1 MKSNVQYN
9 GLKDYYKKDCKV
21 NLKWVNIILIST
33 IIILY
38 IVNIKLKDN
47 SLNTITDLKEINIS
61 KEIKQENIVQ
71 ENIEKESYD
80 SVKVDLEFSNIYL
93 DDNKKEFIL
102 KIFNGA
108 IENYN
113 KYGIVPSITIA
124 QAILESG
131 WGSSELA
138 VNHNNIFGI
147 KADSRWSGAIAT
159 ISTSENYNDSTI
171 ANFRKYDSVDE
182 SLDDHGKF
190 LSENPRYSE
199 YGLFEKKNY
208 KNQAQALEDAG
219 YSTAKDKN
227 GQLIYAEKLIGII
240 EKYNLMQYD

>member
-9 GLKDYYKKDCKV
+9 GVKDYYKKDCKV
-21 NLKWVNIILIST
+21 KIKWVNIILIST

-47 SLNTITDLKEINIS
+47 SFNTIKGLKESAIS

>member
-47 SLNTITDLKEINIS
+47 SFNTIKGLKESAIS

-171 ANFRKYDSVDE
+171 ANFRKYDSIDE

>member
-47 SLNTITDLKEINIS
+47 SFNTIKGLKESAIS

-93 DDNKKEFIL
+93 DDNKKEFIV

-171 ANFRKYDSVDE
+171 ANFRKYDSIDE

>member
-171 ANFRKYDSVDE
+171 ANFRKYDSIDE

>member
-21 NLKWVNIILIST
+21 KIKWVNIILIST

-47 SLNTITDLKEINIS
+47 SFNTIKGLKESAIS

-93 DDNKKEFIL
+93 DDNKKEFIV

-171 ANFRKYDSVDE
+171 ANFRKYDSIDE

>member
-21 NLKWVNIILIST
+21 KIKWINIILIFT

-93 DDNKKEFIL
+93 EDNKKEFIV

-171 ANFRKYDSVDE
+171 ANFRKYDSIDE

>member
-21 NLKWVNIILIST
+21 KIKWINIILIFT

-47 SLNTITDLKEINIS
+47 SFNTITDLKEINIS

>member
-9 GLKDYYKKDCKV
+9 GVKDYYKKDCKV
-21 NLKWVNIILIST
+21 KIKWVNIILIST

-47 SLNTITDLKEINIS
+47 SFNTIKGLKESAIS

-93 DDNKKEFIL
+93 EDNKKEFIV

-171 ANFRKYDSVDE
+171 ANFRKYDSIDE

>member
-9 GLKDYYKKDCKV
+9 GVKDYYKKDCKV

-47 SLNTITDLKEINIS
+47 SFNTIKGLKESAIS

>member
-61 KEIKQENIVQ
+61 KEIKQGNIVQ

-171 ANFRKYDSVDE
+171 ANFRKYDSIDE

>member
-38 IVNIKLKDN
+38 IVNIKLKYN
-47 SLNTITDLKEINIS
+47 SFNTIKGLKESAIS

>member
-47 SLNTITDLKEINIS
+47 SFNTIKGLKESAIS

-71 ENIEKESYD
+71 ENIEKENYD

-147 KADSRWSGAIAT
+147 KADLRWSGAIAT

>member
-47 SLNTITDLKEINIS
+47 SFNTITDLKEINIS

-171 ANFRKYDSVDE
+171 ANFRKYDSIDE

>member
-9 GLKDYYKKDCKV
+9 GVKDYYKKDCKV

-47 SLNTITDLKEINIS
+47 SFNTIKGLKESVIS

-71 ENIEKESYD
+71 ENIEKENDD

-171 ANFRKYDSVDE
+171 ANFRKYDSIDE

>member
-21 NLKWVNIILIST
+21 KIKWINIILIFT

-47 SLNTITDLKEINIS
+47 SFNTIKGLKESAIS

-171 ANFRKYDSVDE
+171 ANFRKYDSIDE

>member
-9 GLKDYYKKDCKV
+9 GVKDYYKKDCKV

-47 SLNTITDLKEINIS
+47 SFNTIKGLKESAIS
-61 KEIKQENIVQ
+61 KEIKQGNIVQ

-171 ANFRKYDSVDE
+171 ANFRKYDSIDE

>member
-9 GLKDYYKKDCKV
+9 GLKDYYKKECKV
-21 NLKWVNIILIST
+21 KLKWINIILIST

-47 SLNTITDLKEINIS
+47 SFNTIKDLKESTIS

-71 ENIEKESYD
+71 DNTEKESYD

-93 DDNKKEFIL
+93 DDNKKEFIV

-171 ANFRKYDSVDE
+171 ANFRKYDSIDE
-182 SLDDHGKF
+182 ALDDYGKF
-190 LSENPRYSE
+190 LSENSRYSE
-199 YGLFEKKNY
+199 YGLFEEKNY

>member
-47 SLNTITDLKEINIS
+47 SFNTIKDLKESTIS

-71 ENIEKESYD
+71 ENIEKENYD

-171 ANFRKYDSVDE
+171 ANFRKYDSIDE

>member
-21 NLKWVNIILIST
+21 KIKWINIILIFT

-47 SLNTITDLKEINIS
+47 SFNTIKDLKESTIS

-71 ENIEKESYD
+71 ENIEKENYD

-171 ANFRKYDSVDE
+171 ANFRKYDSIDE

>member
-47 SLNTITDLKEINIS
+47 SFNTIKGLKESAIS

-93 DDNKKEFIL
+93 EDNKKEFIV

-171 ANFRKYDSVDE
+171 ANFRKYDSIDE

>member
-47 SLNTITDLKEINIS
+47 SFNTIKGLKESAIS
-61 KEIKQENIVQ
+61 KEIKQGNIVQ

-171 ANFRKYDSVDE
+171 ANFRKYDSIDE

>member
-21 NLKWVNIILIST
+21 KIKWVNIILIST

-47 SLNTITDLKEINIS
+47 SFNTIKGLKESAIS

-171 ANFRKYDSVDE
+171 ANFRKYDSIDE